1 MKRARFFEKI
11 RDAFAHTFNFDAY
24 RNGLRRQYE
33 NKILNDYGMS
43 LEEYFAAHPEAK
55 SDYDQLGLSKID
67 KKWNQL
73 KESIKTNP
81 HVKAAIENI
90 TGERDTAENAK
101 NREFQSEEATIARV
115 WQEEQ
120 AKAAREWDSIG
131 AQMERAAAV
140 GVNPISIA
148 MQNGGIGSSATTSI
162 PSTPGIPA
170 GSASLMHSGMPDLAA
185 TVFQGIG
192 TFAEQR
198 LKQSQADDI
207 VAMRQYNIAEKMAN
221 TDHLKALCKG
231 VELSN
236 TAQEIQN
243 TWLDRLNE
251 IEYYNGMKDLGVKDS
266 TIIKN
271 RASAKLD
278 LQQIDACKQDM
289 RLALERFN
297 ATLPLEVQLSQA
309 QIANT
314 KMSTKEIYEEICLR
328 HLQQIEQE
336 NRNVQSAAEAE
347 SAGVQAGIARATYED
362 AINAFHNDMVKGA
375 AEAGVAYN
383 DYVLY
388 GVTTIPLTHLPSR
401 QLNNWLRFGKRKF
414 DKKNDVIS
422 PVKGVNFD
430 LIE

>member
-1 MKRARFFEKI
+1 MFWKWLYNPI
-11 RDAFAHTFNFDAY
+11 
-24 RNGLRRQYE
+24 G
-33 NKILNDYGMS
+33 
-43 LEEYFAAHPEAK
+43 AASKAWNSK
-55 SDYDQLGLSKID
+55 SHSGLSK
-67 KKWNQL
+67 WANML
-73 KESIKTNP
+73 TNP
-81 HVKAAIENI
+81 GDFLKDTFNLVKGFGKKSVSGMLTTKYSAHGKSVEDYFNDYLNTISGNRDVEEN
-90 TGERDTAENAK
+90 EKDRRFQAEQA
-101 NREFQSEEATIARV
+101 EIARA
-115 WQEEQ
+115 WEEEQ
-120 AKAAREWDSIG
+120 AAAAREWDSVG

-140 GVNPISIA
+140 GINPISIA
-148 MQNGGIGSSATTSI
+148 MQNGGINAPATTSI
-162 PSTPGIPA
+162 PSSPGIPA
-170 GSASLMHSGMPDLAA
+170 GSSSLMHSGLPDIAS

-192 TFAEQR
+192 TLAEQR
-198 LKQSQADDI
+198 LKISQSDDI

-278 LQQIDACKQDM
+278 LQQIESCKQDM

-314 KMSTKEIYEEICLR
+314 RMSTKEIYEEICLR

-336 NRNVQSAAEAE
+336 NRNAQSQAEAE
-347 SAGVQAGIARATYED
+347 SAGIQLGIARATYED
-362 AINAFHNDMVKGA
+362 AINSFHNDMVKGA
-375 AEAGVAYN
+375 AEAGIAYN

-388 GVTTIPLTHLPSR
+388 GVTTVPLTHLPSR
-401 QLNNWLRFGKRKF
+401 QLNNWFRFGKRKYE
-414 DKKNDVIS
+414 KKNDLIS
-422 PVKGVNFD
+422 PIKGVNLD
-430 LIE
+430 VLE